1 MRVEEIMNVSVMT
14 ISSDKSLAYVAERMN
29 EHRVGSFLVIDHG
42 ITVGIITSLDVRS
55 AHPNRIVADAMS
67 TELITVPRTC
77 FIWDAIQLMDTHR
90 IERLVV
96 KDGSEVCGMV
106 TREALKSALSQLI
119 DPLTGLY
126 RQAYI
131 HAVAEHFIENK
142 QAFQVLFIDLDRFGD
157 INKQYGHPVG
167 DDLLVYY
174 ARRLKETSEE
184 TDYLCR
190 YAGDEFVVVS
200 LRDEERA
207 LLLAENLSEEIRI
220 GHITVSAS
228 VGVFLG
234 SKDREKL
241 FSLSFREMITR
252 ASLFSTEIKKR
263 CSLDSANRKT
273 VFEI

>member
-1 MRVEEIMNVSVMT
+1 MRVEEFMNVSVMT
-14 ISSDKSLAYVAERMN
+14 VSSDRSLAYVAERMN
-29 EHRVGSFLVIDHG
+29 EHRVGSFLVVDHG

-67 TELITVPRTC
+67 TKLITVPRTC
-77 FIWDAIQLMDTHR
+77 FIWDAVNLMDMYQ

-96 KDGSEVCGMV
+96 KDGSEVHGIV

-142 QAFQVLFIDLDRFGD
+142 QVFQVLFVDLDRFGE
-157 INKQYGHPVG
+157 INKQYGHPIG
-167 DDLLVYY
+167 DDLLIHY
-174 ARRLKETSEE
+174 AKKLKEASDE

-190 YAGDEFVVVS
+190 YAGDEFVIVS
-200 LRDEERA
+200 LQDEERA
-207 LLLAENLSEEIRI
+207 LLLAEYLSEKIMI
-220 GHITVSAS
+220 GNISLSAS

-234 SKDREKL
+234 TKESEQM

-252 ASLFSTEIKKR
+252 ASLFSTEIKNR
-263 CSLDSANRKT
+263 CSSAS
-273 VFEI
+273 